1 MNGFLDFLEENSN
14 KPEKIIKFLNG
25 KRTVKWRCSGYGY
38 KWNPTIKRCER
49 IEPTTLRK
57 MALGAKKRVRKMKAR
72 MGAILRKR
80 EKSMKIRLSRMGD
93 N

>member
-1 MNGFLDFLEENSN
+1 MFLDFLNETSKPQKIVKLLGGIRKN
-14 KPEKIIKFLNG
+14 KWK
-25 KRTVKWRCSGYGY
+25 CADGY

-57 MALGAKKRVRKMKAR
+57 MTLGAKKRVRKMKAR

>member
-1 MNGFLDFLEENSN
+1 MFLDFLNETS
-14 KPEKIIKFLNG
+14 KPQKIVKFLGG
-25 KRTVKWRCSGYGY
+25 KRTVKWKCADGF

-57 MALGAKKRVRKMKAR
+57 IALGAKKRVRKMKAR

>member
-1 MNGFLDFLEENSN
+1 MFLDFLNETS
-14 KPEKIIKFLNG
+14 KPQKIVKFLGG
-25 KRTVKWRCSGYGY
+25 KRTVKRKCADGF
-38 KWNPTIKRCER
+38 KWNPTIRRCER

-57 MALGAKKRVRKMKAR
+57 MTLGAKKRVRKMKAR

>member
-1 MNGFLDFLEENSN
+1 MFLDFLNETS
-14 KPEKIIKFLNG
+14 KPQKIVKFLG
-25 KRTVKWRCSGYGY
+25 GIRKIKWKCADGY

-49 IEPTTLRK
+49 IEPTTHKK
-57 MALGAKKRVRKMKAR
+57 MTLEAKKKKKKMKAR

>member
-1 MNGFLDFLEENSN
+1 MFLDFLNETS
-14 KPEKIIKFLNG
+14 KPQKIVKFLGGVRKIKF
-25 KRTVKWRCSGYGY
+25 TCTDGY
-38 KWNPTIKRCER
+38 KWNPTIRRCER

>member
-1 MNGFLDFLEENSN
+1 MFLDFLNETS
-14 KPEKIIKFLNG
+14 KPQKIVKFLG
-25 KRTVKWRCSGYGY
+25 GIRKIKWKCADGF
-38 KWNPTIKRCER
+38 KWNPAIKRCER

>member
-1 MNGFLDFLEENSN
+1 MFLDFLNETS
-14 KPEKIIKFLNG
+14 KPQKIVKFLGG
-25 KRTVKWRCSGYGY
+25 KRTIKWRCSEGY
-38 KWNPTIKRCER
+38 KWNPAIKRCER

-57 MALGAKKRVRKMKAR
+57 MTLGAKKRVRKMKAR

>member
-1 MNGFLDFLEENSN
+1 MFLDFLNETS
-14 KPEKIIKFLNG
+14 KPEKIVKFLGG
-25 KRTVKWRCSGYGY
+25 KRTIKFTCTDGY
-38 KWNPTIKRCER
+38 KWNPAIRRCER

-57 MALGAKKRVRKMKAR
+57 MTLGAKKRVRKMKAR